1 MPATITIHLIANA
14 HLDPVWLWDAREG
27 LNEGISTCRAM
38 VELLREFPDFRF
50 IRGEAA
56 IYEHIGRHDPELF
69 SNIKKLIA
77 AGRWE
82 PVGGTY
88 IQPDT
93 NLPATES
100 LLRQFVRGRRYFK
113 EKFGRDVT
121 AAWAA
126 DSFGHSAGLPEIL
139 AAAGMRSFAFT
150 RPPQSAFPLPKPVFW
165 WEAASGA
172 RILCY
177 RPEAGWYGTDR
188 DEIEQRLELALVE
201 ANKHGLENVACFH
214 GLGNHGG
221 GPSRA
226 QLRLV
231 EQWKARHPELRVI
244 HSGLH
249 DLFAALRKEERRQP
263 AGLFPV
269 IKGELNFCLRG
280 CSASMARFK
289 YIYRRAEA
297 QLARA
302 GLAVTASALAGNQP
316 RARELA
322 RPWDDLLFNAFHD
335 ILPGTSIERACDD
348 QFAHIGG
355 AFHAAQ
361 RAEADALLDIT
372 KTINTIPP
380 LPPPGEDAPA
390 LVPLLAWNPHPRGIR
405 THVEMEAALDYRP
418 LKQWQNRRD
427 DVPVVL
433 YDEAGSPVRFQS
445 IAEEHASLVPL
456 PWRRRVVAPVA
467 LSPLGVRVFY
477 LGVGRRKQEKLYK
490 SPVRADGGN
499 GITSGLFHIKAAAGE
514 GSVSF
519 LHRGNEW
526 LPGGLQAR
534 LYDDEW
540 GSWGGMF
547 EERDSWLLTSERERW
562 VVAQTQIL
570 ERGPERAALWV
581 RFAGRRSR
589 LDLTFLLCRNAP
601 AITVRARAFLDE
613 RSARLKLVFP
623 TGGRA
628 EFEVPGGTVARQSC
642 GEVPG
647 GRWARLGSGARRL
660 GFASDA
666 LYGFDV
672 TDDEFRATIARATR
686 HAADERRKPD
696 EAPWAPA
703 TDAGELRFSFLLTP
717 LLRRLPDFAAELE
730 QPPLLMP
737 VPARRK
743 TQKNAAPQAGGIV
756 LAAGLRLL
764 ALHCAGRNCFELR
777 AQNETARGLDAGVVW
792 LGRRVALGRVKPGE
806 IATWH
811 LSGHAKKG
819 WQARRAAA
827 VSEAR
832 PPSVNIKRARRRA
845 ARPRGRGGACG
856 ATRRMGIA
864 IFVPYAPFFYFAL
877 APPGMSD
884 TELFYQLNHVRS
896 RSAQAHSGHAEETRL
911 ARHPRA

>member
-1 MPATITIHLIANA
+1 MAA
-14 HLDPVWLWDAREG
+14 
-27 LNEGISTCRAM
+27 
-38 VELLREFPDFRF
+38 LLREFPGFHF

-56 IYEHIGRHDPELF
+56 IYEHIERHDPELF
-69 SNIKKLIA
+69 DEIKKLVD

-93 NLPATES
+93 NLPATET

-150 RPPQSAFPLPKPVFW
+150 RPPQSVFPLPKPVFW

-172 RILCY
+172 RVLCY
-177 RPEAGWYGTDR
+177 RPDAGWYGTDR
-188 DEIEQRLELALVE
+188 DEIEPRLDLALAE
-201 ANKHGLENVACFH
+201 AQRHGLENVACFH

-221 GPSRA
+221 GPSRK

-231 EQWKARHPELRVI
+231 EDWKARHRELRVI

-249 DLFAALRKEERRQP
+249 DLFAALRKEERRKP
-263 AGLFPV
+263 AGFFPV
-269 IKGELNFCLRG
+269 IKGGLNFCLRG

-289 YIYRRAEA
+289 YTYRRAEA
-297 QLARA
+297 QFARA
-302 GLAVTASALAGNQP
+302 ERAMSVAALADGRP
-316 RARELA
+316 RAGALA
-322 RPWDDLLFNAFHD
+322 RPWDALLFNAFHD
-335 ILPGTSIERACDD
+335 ILPGTSIERAYDD

-355 AFHAAQ
+355 ALHAAQ
-361 RAEADALLDIT
+361 RAEADALLDIART
-372 KTINTIPP
+372 LDT
-380 LPPPGEDAPA
+380 LPPVPPPEDDAPA
-390 LVPLLAWNPHPRGIR
+390 PVPLLAWNPHPRR
-405 THVEMEAALDYRP
+405 LKMHVEMEVALDYRP
-418 LKQWQNRRD
+418 LKQYENRRD

-433 YDEAGSPVRFQS
+433 YDDVGNPVRFQS
-445 IAEEHASLVPL
+445 IAEEHKSLQAL

-467 LSPLGVRVFY
+467 LPPLGVRVFY
-477 LGVGRRKQEKLYK
+477 LGLGKHRGKSYK
-490 SPVRADGGN
+490 SPVRADGDN
-499 GITSGLFHIKAAAGE
+499 GITNGLFHIKTAAGE
-514 GSVSF
+514 RAVSF
-519 LHRGNEW
+519 LHRGREW

-534 LYDDEW
+534 LYNDEW
-540 GSWGGMF
+540 GSWGGMM
-547 EERDSWLLTSERERW
+547 EERDSWLLSSERERW
-562 VVAQTQIL
+562 MVAQTGIL
-570 ERGPERAALWV
+570 ERGPERAAFWV
-581 RFAGRRSR
+581 RFAGARSR
-589 LDLTFLLCRNAP
+589 LDLTFLLCRDTP
-601 AITVRARAFLDE
+601 AITVRARVFLDE

-623 TGGRA
+623 SGGRA
-628 EFEVPGGTVARQSC
+628 EFEVPGGTVTRRPC

-696 EAPWAPA
+696 ETPWVPA

-743 TQKNAAPQAGGIV
+743 ARKPVAPPSGDIALGDGF
-756 LAAGLRLL
+756 RLL
-764 ALHCAGRNCFELR
+764 SLCCAEGGGFELR
-777 AQNETARGLDAGVVW
+777 AQNANARARRASLEW
-792 LGRRVALGRVKPGE
+792 LGRRVALGTVRPGE
-806 IATWH
+806 IATWR
-811 LSGHAKKG
+811 LSI
-819 WQARRAAA
+819 RAGTDW
-827 VSEAR
+827 
-832 PPSVNIKRARRRA
+832 RARR
-845 ARPRGRGGACG
+845 
-856 ATRRMGIA
+856 
-864 IFVPYAPFFYFAL
+864 VP
-877 APPGMSD
+877 SV
-884 TELFYQLNHVRS
+884 Q
-896 RSAQAHSGHAEETRL
+896 
-911 ARHPRA
+911 